1 MSRKFLITGGSELMK
16 RMLDKLNDM
25 YMVDL
30 LCDADIQSFY
40 ERFAI
45 HQKTTAMLFRN
56 MHE

>member
-40 ERFAI
+40 ERFAM
-45 HQKTTAMLFRN
+45 QKTTAMMFRN